1 MKHPEEATGVLTH
14 VPALRLSYGAV
25 QRIPRVNRLGVWKYG
40 GIEIPPGIPV
50 SMDAYHMHSSKTIFP
65 EPLEFRPERWLSNP
79 KGPDGVHP
87 LSHYLV
93 PFSRGSRACIGM
105 HLAYM
110 ELAVALATVFRRHEL
125 ELFKTDRSDVDF
137 AVDLVR
143 PMPKWRSKGVRVIV
157 KC

>member
-1 MKHPEEATGVLTH
+1 MSEALENSPAVLTD
-14 VPALRLSYGAV
+14 VSALRLSYGTV
-25 QRIPRVNRLGVWKYG
+25 QRLPRVNRLGVC
-40 GIEIPPGIPV
+40 ITALRSRPGIPV

-65 EPLEFRPERWLSNP
+65 EPLEFRPERWLGKP
-79 KGPDGVHP
+79 KGPDGEHP
-87 LSHYLV
+87 LSHHLV

-105 HLAYM
+105 HLAHL

-125 ELFKTDRSDVDF
+125 ELFNTDRTDVDF

-143 PMPKWRSKGVRVIV
+143 PMPKWGSKGVRVIV